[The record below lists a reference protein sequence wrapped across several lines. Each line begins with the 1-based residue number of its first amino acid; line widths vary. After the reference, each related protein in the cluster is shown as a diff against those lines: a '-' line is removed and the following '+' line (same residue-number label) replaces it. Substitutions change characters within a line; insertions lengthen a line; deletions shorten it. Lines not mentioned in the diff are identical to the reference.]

1 MVVYIE
7 YVLINNFFIDYMILN
22 AAFILTGARY
32 KKGSLILAS
41 ILGAV
46 FALIFPLVD
55 GVKVISFLIK
65 IASGLLVV
73 LIPAKYRNFREYFIN
88 AAVFFCYTFLIGGV
102 IIGVFNIFNLD
113 YSIEPFSALIC
124 LPVYVALKFFGSV
137 VNHIYRRKDIAA
149 NIVDI
154 SLTVNKKQVLCKG
167 FFDTGN
173 GVYHNN
179 LPVIVCSK
187 RFFFANFVERL
198 ADSRFE
204 KISVQTVNGKSD
216 NLSVKVD
223 ELKIYIKDKQN
234 TFNNVTLMISKY
246 SVGDGYDVIL
256 HPALYKE
263 SGDEKVD
270 FKAKKVS

>member
-7 YVLINNFFIDYMILN
+7 FVLINNFLIDYMILN
-22 AAFILTGARY
+22 AVFILTGARY
-32 KKGSLILAS
+32 KKWGLILAS
-41 ILGAV
+41 VFGAV

-65 IASGLLVV
+65 IASGLFIV
-73 LIPAKYRNFREYFIN
+73 LLPAKYRSFREYFIN
-88 AAVFFCYTFLIGGV
+88 AVVFFCYTFLIGGA

-124 LPVYVALKFFGSV
+124 LPVYFALKLLGGV
-137 VNHIYRRKDIAA
+137 VNHIYRRKDIVV
-149 NIVDI
+149 NTVDI
-154 SLTVNKKQVLCKG
+154 KLTVNKKEVLCKG

-173 GVYHNN
+173 GVYYKNS
-179 LPVIVCSK
+179 PVIVCGK
-187 RFFFANFVERL
+187 KFFFANFVG
-198 ADSRFE
+198 DITDFKFE
-204 KISVQTVNGKSD
+204 KIPVQTVNGKSD

-223 ELKIYIKDKQN
+223 ELKIYLKDKQN
-234 TFNNVTLMISKY
+234 TFNSVTLMISKF
-246 SVGDGYDVIL
+246 SVGEGYDIIL

-263 SGDEKVD
+263 RGDEQVD